1 MPDDAAPATPP
12 AAPEL
17 TGPVAASVAA
27 AQLTQL
33 RVPLTDAAEVLATPD
48 ALGRLPI
55 VLLPAHAL
63 RIRNGPLI
71 LGVIAVLIGFVLD
84 LDFAARGGLLALG
97 GVLIVLGVIGSFIV
111 PVPEG
116 AQAVMLR
123 SGRYLKTIG
132 PGNKIV
138 PPWIVVSHLVT
149 TRETPFDA
157 PSVEIPTRDDVRTNV
172 DILLTFR
179 IVAPEKFVFTISAP
193 DFDQV
198 CQATCQEHVRLL
210 IRDKDA
216 DGVLDL
222 RDEDAARLRAG
233 IGESLSSYGIEVVR
247 VVITHVMPPVE
258 FVASRESRRL
268 SAVLRAEES
277 ERHALELQRQ
287 ADRED
292 LRRHEI
298 AAQRE
303 AIELEAAN
311 EVARLERLEA
321 RLREYPN
328 AMRWDVDGQRLDVAR
343 GLATNTRAMVQVG
356 PQTDVAGALLL
367 HTLTDEEESAA
378 TRNGA
383 PSTPAESPPD
393 VPRRRRS

>member
-1 MPDDAAPATPP
+1 MTDDATLAEPTGHHPSAGAPP
-12 AAPEL
+12 
-17 TGPVAASVAA
+17 VAA

-33 RVPLTDAAEVLATPD
+33 RVPLEDAAEVLATPD
-48 ALGRLPI
+48 ASGRLPI

-63 RIRNGPLI
+63 RIRNGPVI
-71 LGVIAVLIGFVLD
+71 AGIIAVLVGLVVDITLP
-84 LDFAARGGLLALG
+84 ARGGLIALG
-97 GVLIVLGVIGSFIV
+97 GVLIVLGLIGSFIV

-123 SGRYLKTIG
+123 SGRYSKTIG
-132 PGNKIV
+132 AGRHMV

-172 DILLTFR
+172 DIMLTFR
-179 IVAPEKFVFTISAP
+179 IVAPEKFVFAISAP

-210 IRDKDA
+210 IRAKDA
-216 DGVLDL
+216 DEVLDL
-222 RDEDAARLRAG
+222 ADADAERLRAA
-233 IGESLSSYGIEVVR
+233 IGDKLAAYGVEVVR
-247 VVITHVMPPVE
+247 VVITHVMPPIE

-268 SAVLRAEES
+268 AVVQRAEEA
-277 ERHALELQRQ
+277 ERHALEIIRQ
-287 ADRED
+287 ADREE
-292 LRRHEI
+292 LTRHEI
-298 AAQRE
+298 AARRE

-321 RLREYPN
+321 RLRDYPN

-367 HTLTDEEESAA
+367 HTLSDEEESAA
-378 TRNGA
+378 TRNGGA
-383 PSTPAESPPD
+383 STATPAETPPD
-393 VPRRRRS
+393 DRRRRRG

>member
-1 MPDDAAPATPP
+1 MTDDATSAAGPQEPSPAIVTS
-12 AAPEL
+12 
-17 TGPVAASVAA
+17 T

-33 RVPLTDAAEVLATPD
+33 RVPLEDAAEVLATPD
-48 ALGRLPI
+48 ASGRLPI

-63 RIRNGPLI
+63 RIRSGPIIAGVIVLI
-71 LGVIAVLIGFVLD
+71 LGFVID
-84 LDFAARGGLLALG
+84 LTLPARGGLIGIAA
-97 GVLIVLGVIGSFIV
+97 VLILLGLIGAFMLR
-111 PVPEG
+111 VPEG

-123 SGRYLKTIG
+123 SGRYAKTIG
-132 PGNKIV
+132 PGNHIT

-210 IRDKDA
+210 IRDKEADSVYDLADA
-216 DGVLDL
+216 D
-222 RDEDAARLRAG
+222 AQRLREG
-233 IGESLSSYGIEVVR
+233 IGGALSAYGVEVVR
-247 VVITHVMPPVE
+247 VVITHVMPPLE

-268 SAVLRAEES
+268 AVVQRAEEA
-277 ERHALELQRQ
+277 ERHALELIRQ
-287 ADRED
+287 ADRDE
-292 LRRHEI
+292 LVRQQISAR
-298 AAQRE
+298 RE
-303 AIELEAAN
+303 AIELEAGN

-321 RLREYPN
+321 RIREYPN
-328 AMRWDVDGQRLDVAR
+328 AMQWDVDSQRLDVAR

-356 PQTDVAGALLL
+356 PGTDVAGSLLM
-367 HTLTDEEESAA
+367 HTLSDEEGA
-378 TRNGA
+378 TERNGSPA
-383 PSTPAESPPD
+383 PAEAPKNP
-393 VPRRRRS
+393 PRRPRA

>member
-1 MPDDAAPATPP
+1 LTDDATLADPTAHLPSAGAPP
-12 AAPEL
+12 A
-17 TGPVAASVAA
+17 AA

-33 RVPLTDAAEVLATPD
+33 RVPLEDAAEVLATPD
-48 ALGRLPI
+48 ASGRLPI

-63 RIRNGPLI
+63 RIRNGPVI
-71 LGVIAVLIGFVLD
+71 AGTIAVLVGLVVDITLP
-84 LDFAARGGLLALG
+84 ARGGLVALG
-97 GVLIVLGVIGSFIV
+97 GLLIVLGLIGSFIV

-123 SGRYLKTIG
+123 SGRYSKTIG
-132 PGNKIV
+132 SGRHMV

-179 IVAPEKFVFTISAP
+179 IVAPEKFVFAISAP

-210 IRDKDA
+210 IRAKDA
-216 DGVLDL
+216 DEVLDL
-222 RDEDAARLRAG
+222 ADADAERLRAA
-233 IGESLSSYGIEVVR
+233 IGDKLAAYGVEVVR

-268 SAVLRAEES
+268 AVVQRAEES
-277 ERHALELQRQ
+277 ERHALELMRQ
-287 ADRED
+287 ADRDE
-292 LRRHEI
+292 LTRHEI
-298 AAQRE
+298 AARRE

-321 RLREYPN
+321 RLRDYPN

-367 HTLTDEEESAA
+367 HTLSDEDDSPA
-378 TRNGA
+378 TRNGGA
-383 PSTPAESPPD
+383 VTPAETPPVD
-393 VPRRRRS
+393 RRRRRG